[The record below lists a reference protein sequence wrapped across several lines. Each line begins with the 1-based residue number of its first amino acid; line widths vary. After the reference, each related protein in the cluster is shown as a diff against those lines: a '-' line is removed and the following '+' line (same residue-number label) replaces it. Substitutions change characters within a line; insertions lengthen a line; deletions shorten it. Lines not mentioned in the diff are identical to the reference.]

1 MPRTFEHVLKS
12 NSKTFYIASRLL
24 PKYVRRDVFKVYSF
38 CRLYD
43 DNVDLDRKD
52 DTNDLE
58 EYILNQMAQLK
69 DTKHI
74 SYFGFSGTPKKKTLE
89 M

>member
-1 MPRTFEHVLKS
+1 MPRTFEYVLKS

-52 DTNDLE
+52 DTNDL
-58 EYILNQMAQLK
+58 
-69 DTKHI
+69 
-74 SYFGFSGTPKKKTLE
+74 
-89 M
+89 